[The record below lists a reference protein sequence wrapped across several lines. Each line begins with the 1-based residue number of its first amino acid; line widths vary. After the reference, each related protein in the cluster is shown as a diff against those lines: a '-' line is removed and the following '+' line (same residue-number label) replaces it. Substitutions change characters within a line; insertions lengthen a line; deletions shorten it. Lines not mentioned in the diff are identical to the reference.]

1 MGHNLSFTYMFTWSM
16 TNLYQINKSC
26 STWVH
31 YILTSHSWIVFKQ
44 RANMSIINT
53 NGHASNR
60 GPPCYLF
67 PEAFQGCVIL
77 FPPQCQCWWIV
88 SPSIA
93 TIATITQISNIV
105 PKTEIKAVSL
115 SPVTLISFAPL
126 YHCITLMHIHKFG
139 WNLKSSANSNLQKL
153 SNVANQSSNMK
164 IWKYTLSSKGRAIC

>member
-1 MGHNLSFTYMFTWSM
+1 MIDDEFVSDKQELLKLSA
-16 TNLYQINKSC
+16 LYFEESYLDCFQTEGNCPHIC
-26 STWVH
+26 
-31 YILTSHSWIVFKQ
+31 
-44 RANMSIINT
+44 ANMSISNII
-53 NGHASNR
+53 GRACNR

-164 IWKYTLSSKGRAIC
+164 IWKYTLSSKGRAIY